1 MADAEPS
8 HPNQPQ
14 VATEFPGTI
23 KINTD
28 GTIHRLRDT
37 DFVPPSSS
45 SSGVSSKDVLFH
57 PDSNLSARL
66 HLPPSTDHRKLPLV
80 LYFHGG
86 GFCISSP
93 FCSKYN
99 RYASRIAAESQS
111 LVVSFDYRKAPEH
124 PIPAA
129 YEDSNKLP
137 LVIYYHGG
145 GFFAASTSSK
155 EYHTSLNRLVAESRV
170 ILVSINYRLAPEN
183 PIPTPYDDAFAALR
197 WIFSGEA
204 KEAEPWLK
212 DYADFERVYLAGD
225 SCGANMSHHFAMN
238 KRKLELESGR
248 TVVIR
253 GIAMIHPYFWGKDPI
268 GAEMKDGFR
277 KSMVDNWWMF
287 ICRSEKGCDDPLI
300 NPFAE
305 GSGSGQLDGLGCE
318 RVLVIVAGDDILKD
332 RGRLYYEK
340 LVGSGWKGTAEFVET
355 EGKDHVFHII
365 EPDCVEAK
373 GVLKRLAYFFNDQT
387 FVVKDSATN

>member
-129 YEDSNKLP
+129 YEDSWAGL
-137 LVIYYHGG
+137 LW
-145 GFFAASTSSK
+145 AASHQTG
-155 EYHTSLNRLVAESRV
+155 NG
-170 ILVSINYRLAPEN
+170 P
-183 PIPTPYDDAFAALR
+183 
-197 WIFSGEA
+197 
-204 KEAEPWLK
+204 EPWLNEH
-212 DYADFERVYLAGD
+212 ADFGRIFLAGD
-225 SCGANMSHHFAMN
+225 SAGGNIVHNLAMAAGN
-238 KRKLELESGR
+238 PEFGLEMEIL
-248 TVVIR
+248 VVIR

>member
-129 YEDSNKLP
+129 YEDSWAGL
-137 LVIYYHGG
+137 LW
-145 GFFAASTSSK
+145 AASHQTG
-155 EYHTSLNRLVAESRV
+155 NG
-170 ILVSINYRLAPEN
+170 P
-183 PIPTPYDDAFAALR
+183 
-197 WIFSGEA
+197 
-204 KEAEPWLK
+204 EPWLNEH
-212 DYADFERVYLAGD
+212 ADFGRIFLAGD
-225 SCGANMSHHFAMN
+225 SAGGNIVHNLAMAAGNPEFGLEMEILGAA
-238 KRKLELESGR
+238 L
-248 TVVIR
+248 V
-253 GIAMIHPYFWGKDPI
+253 HPYFWGSELI
-268 GAEMKDGFR
+268 G
-277 KSMVDNWWMF
+277 
-287 ICRSEKGCDDPLI
+287 SEAIYYPPEAKEGNDDPRV
-300 NPFAE
+300 NPVAE
-305 GSGSGQLDGLGCE
+305 DGPGLVGLGCR
-318 RVLVIVAGDDILKD
+318 RVLVCVAEKDVLRD
-332 RGRLYYEK
+332 RGWMYYEAK

>member
-129 YEDSNKLP
+129 YEDSWAGL
-137 LVIYYHGG
+137 LW
-145 GFFAASTSSK
+145 AASHQTG
-155 EYHTSLNRLVAESRV
+155 NG
-170 ILVSINYRLAPEN
+170 P
-183 PIPTPYDDAFAALR
+183 
-197 WIFSGEA
+197 
-204 KEAEPWLK
+204 EPWLNEH
-212 DYADFERVYLAGD
+212 ADFGRIFLAGD
-225 SCGANMSHHFAMN
+225 SAGGNIVHNLAFGLEMEILGAA
-238 KRKLELESGR
+238 L
-248 TVVIR
+248 V
-253 GIAMIHPYFWGKDPI
+253 HPYFWGSELI
-268 GAEMKDGFR
+268 GSEAIYYPPEWG
-277 KSMVDNWWMF
+277 F
-287 ICRSEKGCDDPLI
+287 ICPSSPDNDDPRV
-300 NPFAE
+300 NPVAE
-305 GSGSGQLDGLGCE
+305 DGPGLVGLGCR
-318 RVLVIVAGDDILKD
+318 RVLVCVAEKDVLRD
-332 RGRLYYEK
+332 RGWMYYEA
-340 LVGSGWKGTAEFVET
+340 LGRSGWMGVVEISES
-355 EGKDHVFHII
+355 EGEGHAFHLYDLEGENADTLI
-365 EPDCVEAK
+365 
-373 GVLKRLAYFFNDQT
+373 KRLAAFFNRDIPLL
-387 FVVKDSATN
+387 SCWS

>member
-129 YEDSNKLP
+129 YEDSWAGL
-137 LVIYYHGG
+137 LW
-145 GFFAASTSSK
+145 AASHQTG
-155 EYHTSLNRLVAESRV
+155 NG
-170 ILVSINYRLAPEN
+170 P
-183 PIPTPYDDAFAALR
+183 
-197 WIFSGEA
+197 
-204 KEAEPWLK
+204 EPWLNEH
-212 DYADFERVYLAGD
+212 ADFGRIFLAGD
-225 SCGANMSHHFAMN
+225 SAGGNIVHNLAMAAGNPEFGLEMEILGAA
-238 KRKLELESGR
+238 L
-248 TVVIR
+248 V
-253 GIAMIHPYFWGKDPI
+253 HPYFWGS
-268 GAEMKDGFR
+268 E
-277 KSMVDNWWMF
+277 SMVDNWWMF

>member
-129 YEDSNKLP
+129 YEDSWAGL
-137 LVIYYHGG
+137 LW
-145 GFFAASTSSK
+145 AASHQTG
-155 EYHTSLNRLVAESRV
+155 NG
-170 ILVSINYRLAPEN
+170 P
-183 PIPTPYDDAFAALR
+183 
-197 WIFSGEA
+197 
-204 KEAEPWLK
+204 EPWLNEH
-212 DYADFERVYLAGD
+212 ADFGRIFLAGD
-225 SCGANMSHHFAMN
+225 SAGGNIVHNLAMAAGNPEFGLEMEILGAA
-238 KRKLELESGR
+238 L
-248 TVVIR
+248 V
-253 GIAMIHPYFWGKDPI
+253 HPYFWGSELI
-268 GAEMKDGFR
+268 GSEAIYYPP
-277 KSMVDNWWMF
+277 SPDN
-287 ICRSEKGCDDPLI
+287 DDPRV
-300 NPFAE
+300 NPVAE
-305 GSGSGQLDGLGCE
+305 DGPGLGCE

>member
-129 YEDSNKLP
+129 YEDSWAGL
-137 LVIYYHGG
+137 LW
-145 GFFAASTSSK
+145 AASHQTG
-155 EYHTSLNRLVAESRV
+155 NG
-170 ILVSINYRLAPEN
+170 P
-183 PIPTPYDDAFAALR
+183 
-197 WIFSGEA
+197 
-204 KEAEPWLK
+204 EPWLNEH
-212 DYADFERVYLAGD
+212 ADFGRIFLAGD
-225 SCGANMSHHFAMN
+225 SAGGNIVHNLAMAAGNPEFGLEMEILGAA
-238 KRKLELESGR
+238 L
-248 TVVIR
+248 V
-253 GIAMIHPYFWGKDPI
+253 HPYFSKEGVKKLWG
-268 GAEMKDGFR
+268 
-277 KSMVDNWWMF
+277 F
-287 ICRSEKGCDDPLI
+287 ICPSSPDNDDPRV
-300 NPFAE
+300 NPVAE
-305 GSGSGQLDGLGCE
+305 DGPGLVGLGCR
-318 RVLVIVAGDDILKD
+318 RVLVCVAEKDVLRD
-332 RGRLYYEK
+332 RGWMYYEA
-340 LVGSGWKGTAEFVET
+340 LGRSGWMGVVEISES
-355 EGKDHVFHII
+355 EGEGHAFHLYDLEGENADTLI
-365 EPDCVEAK
+365 
-373 GVLKRLAYFFNDQT
+373 KRLAAFFNRDIPLL
-387 FVVKDSATN
+387 SCWS

>member
-1 MADAEPS
+1 MDPS
-8 HPNQPQ
+8 KQ
-14 VATEFPGTI
+14 VAREIFPFLRVY
-23 KINTD
+23 KD
-28 GTIHRLRDT
+28 GTIERLVGTESLPPGLHSET
-37 DFVPPSSS
+37 DVISKDIVLFPET
-45 SSGVSSKDVLFH
+45 GVS
-57 PDSNLSARL
+57 ARIYRPNS
-66 HLPPSTDHRKLPLV
+66 LP
-80 LYFHGG
+80 
-86 GFCISSP
+86 
-93 FCSKYN
+93 N
-99 RYASRIAAESQS
+99 
-111 LVVSFDYRKAPEH
+111 
-124 PIPAA
+124 
-129 YEDSNKLP
+129 NKLP

-238 KRKLELESGR
+238 KR